1 MSKFRVGITADVL
14 SSDGEPIFGRE
25 VLGLLDA
32 DGISWE
38 YMAQAPDGLTPAQA
52 ARYDAVCAMLTRVTP
67 ASLAG
72 PDRRLKLI
80 ARFGVGY
87 DTIDVPACTA
97 AGVLLTIAPDG
108 VRRPVATSAL
118 TFVLMLAQKVLIKD
132 RLTRAGRWSEKLD
145 HIGTGLT
152 GRTLGSIG
160 LGNIGAELFRI
171 ARPLE
176 MNGIAHDPVADPAL
190 AAQLGVRLVDLET
203 LFRESDFLAVNCPL
217 NDATRGLVNAR
228 LLGADEAERLSDQHR
243 ARPDRRRARAARCAG
258 QRPARRCRPRRLR
271 GRAYASV
278 EPAAAARQRHRH
290 AARHLLHRRMHAPP
304 GGERLSRRARRCWRP
319 HAALRRQ
326 PAGHGQARVSAWLEH
341 ARSSAMRAGGAA
353 RALTCTPVRTPLR
366 DLSGGTHRLG

>member
-1 MSKFRVGITADVL
+1 MSEYRVGITADVL
-14 SSDGEPIFGRE
+14 TSGGEPIFGRE

-32 DGISWE
+32 AGVAWE
-38 YMAQAPDGLTPAQA
+38 FMTHSPDGVTPAQA
-52 ARYDAVCAMLTRVTP
+52 ARYDAICAMLTRVTA

-160 LGNIGAELFRI
+160 LGNIGAELFRL

-190 AAQLGVRLVDLET
+190 AAELGVRLVDLET
-203 LFRESDFLAVNCPL
+203 PF
-217 NDATRGLVNAR
+217 
-228 LLGADEAERLSDQHR
+228 
-243 ARPDRRRARAARCAG
+243 
-258 QRPARRCRPRRLR
+258 
-271 GRAYASV
+271 AS
-278 EPAAAARQRHRH
+278 PTSW
-290 AARHLLHRRMHAPP
+290 P
-304 GGERLSRRARRCWRP
+304 
-319 HAALRRQ
+319 
-326 PAGHGQARVSAWLEH
+326 
-341 ARSSAMRAGGAA
+341 
-353 RALTCTPVRTPLR
+353 
-366 DLSGGTHRLG
+366 

>member
-1 MSKFRVGITADVL
+1 MSDFRVGITADVL

-32 DGISWE
+32 DGIAWE
-38 YMAQAPDGLTPAQA
+38 YMEQAPDGLTPAQA

-132 RLTRAGRWSEKLD
+132 RLTRNGRWSEKLD

-176 MNGIAHDPVADPAL
+176 MNGIAHDPYADPAL
-190 AAQLGVRLVDLET
+190 AAALGVRLVDLET

-217 NDATRGLVNAR
+217 SDATRGLV
-228 LLGADEAERLSDQHR
+228 R
-243 ARPDRRRARAARCAG
+243 ARRRDRASSTCGRSATGRSHAGRSREAGRPPRRPSHRRRAG
-258 QRPARRCRPRRLR
+258 P
-271 GRAYASV
+271 
-278 EPAAAARQRHRH
+278 
-290 AARHLLHRRMHAPP
+290 
-304 GGERLSRRARRCWRP
+304 
-319 HAALRRQ
+319 
-326 PAGHGQARVSAWLEH
+326 
-341 ARSSAMRAGGAA
+341 
-353 RALTCTPVRTPLR
+353 TRTPA
-366 DLSGGTHRLG
+366 

>member
-1 MSKFRVGITADVL
+1 MSAFRVGITGDVL
-14 SSDGEPIFGRE
+14 SSGGEPIFGRE

-32 DGISWE
+32 DGIAWE
-38 YMAQAPDGLTPAQA
+38 FMTHEPGGVTPAQA
-52 ARYDAVCAMLTRVTP
+52 TRYDAICAMLTRVTGE
-67 ASLAG
+67 SLAG

-132 RLTRAGRWSEKLD
+132 RLTRTGRWSEKLD

-160 LGNIGAELFRI
+160 LGNIGAELFRL

-190 AAQLGVRLVDLET
+190 AEEIGVRLVDLET

-217 NDATRGLVNAR
+217 SEATRGLVSAH
-228 LLGADEAERLSDQHR
+228 LLGLMKPSAYLINTARGPIVDERALHGALASGRLAGAGLDVFEEEPTPVSNPLLQLDNVIVTPHGICFTDECMRRLAESAFR
-243 ARPDRRRARAARCAG
+243 AALDVAAGRTPPYVVNPQALDRRG
-258 QRPARRCRPRRLR
+258 
-271 GRAYASV
+271 
-278 EPAAAARQRHRH
+278 
-290 AARHLLHRRMHAPP
+290 
-304 GGERLSRRARRCWRP
+304 
-319 HAALRRQ
+319 
-326 PAGHGQARVSAWLEH
+326 
-341 ARSSAMRAGGAA
+341 
-353 RALTCTPVRTPLR
+353 
-366 DLSGGTHRLG
+366 

>member
-1 MSKFRVGITADVL
+1 
-14 SSDGEPIFGRE
+14 

-32 DGISWE
+32 GGITWE
-38 YMAQAPDGLTPAQA
+38 YMTQPPGGALTPAQA

-132 RLTRAGRWSEKLD
+132 RLTRSGRWSEKLD

-160 LGNIGAELFRI
+160 LGNIGAELFRL

-176 MNGIAHDPVADPAL
+176 MNGVAHDPVADPAL
-190 AAQLGVRLVDLET
+190 AAELGVRLVDLET
-203 LFRESDFLAVNCPL
+203 LFRESDFLSVNCPL
-217 NDATRGLVNAR
+217 NDATRGLVSAR
-228 LLGADEAERLSDQHR
+228 LLGLMKPSAYLINTARGPIVDERALHDALAGGRL
-243 ARPDRRRARAARCAG
+243 AG
-258 QRPARRCRPRRLR
+258 AGLDVFDEEPTPVSNPLLQLDNVIVTPHGICFTDECMRRLAESAF
-271 GRAYASV
+271 RAV
-278 EPAAAARQRHRH
+278 LDVAA
-290 AARHLLHRRMHAPP
+290 
-304 GGERLSRRARRCWRP
+304 G
-319 HAALRRQ
+319 
-326 PAGHGQARVSAWLEH
+326 
-341 ARSSAMRAGGAA
+341 
-353 RALTCTPVRTPLR
+353 RTPPYVVNPP
-366 DLSGGTHRLG
+366 SPH